1 MNRRHCWRW
10 IGSLGAAALL
20 AVAAGLAAAAEPKYN
35 VLFIAVD
42 DLRPEL
48 ACYGNKLVQT
58 PHIDGLAAA
67 GVRFERAYC
76 QFPLCNPS
84 RTSLLTGRQ
93 PNTTGVFENT
103 SYFRDAHPDWV
114 SLPQHFK
121 ANGYVA
127 ARTGKIFHGGIDDT
141 DAWTT
146 GGETRRNPKTRPK
159 QNPANSDRIV
169 MLEGDGESHSDYKT
183 ATRAVELL
191 EELKDKPFFLAVG
204 FTKPHS
210 PPTAPRKLF
219 ELYDPAKIPLP
230 PDFAATP
237 AAPTGFPDVA
247 IPRRSGDLFI
257 GREASPQEAREV
269 IRAYHASLTFADTQ
283 IGRVLSALDR
293 LKLREKTVIVMF
305 GDHGYHLG
313 EKGKWSKHNSLF
325 EVAARVPLI
334 VCLPGGV
341 AGKSSPRTVQ
351 LLDIYPTLV
360 ELCGLPAPAGLEG
373 HSLAPLV
380 KDPQAAWLHPAY
392 TVCRSG
398 GAFGQSVRTERWRY
412 SEWNGGDSGA
422 VLFDEA
428 ADPHEMKNL
437 AADPAQAK
445 VVAELKALLARLP
458 RRP

>member
-1 MNRRHCWRW
+1 
-10 IGSLGAAALL
+10 
-20 AVAAGLAAAAEPKYN
+20 
-35 VLFIAVD
+35 
-42 DLRPEL
+42 
-48 ACYGNKLVQT
+48 
-58 PHIDGLAAA
+58 
-67 GVRFERAYC
+67 
-76 QFPLCNPS
+76 
-84 RTSLLTGRQ
+84 
-93 PNTTGVFENT
+93 
-103 SYFRDAHPDWV
+103 
-114 SLPQHFK
+114 
-121 ANGYVA
+121 
-127 ARTGKIFHGGIDDT
+127 
-141 DAWTT
+141 
-146 GGETRRNPKTRPK
+146 
-159 QNPANSDRIV
+159 
-169 MLEGDGESHSDYKT
+169 
-183 ATRAVELL
+183 
-191 EELKDKPFFLAVG
+191 
-204 FTKPHS
+204 
-210 PPTAPRKLF
+210 
-219 ELYDPAKIPLP
+219 
-230 PDFAATP
+230 
-237 AAPTGFPDVA
+237 
-247 IPRRSGDLFI
+247 
-257 GREASPQEAREV
+257 
-269 IRAYHASLTFADTQ
+269 
-283 IGRVLSALDR
+283 
-293 LKLREKTVIVMF
+293 MF